1 MDATLVVRHKELA
14 MSRFVP
20 VPISILATLPL
31 LLALTACDS
40 GRTAAPAAS
49 LVPSFL
55 ETPVAAHPAPSA
67 DTLALGKKVY
77 DVNCAHCHGDTG
89 AGNGFGAPHLSPAP
103 RDFTTEEFKFRT
115 TPTGALPSDEDL
127 FRVVSRGLNGT
138 GMPPWQ
144 YLLTEQERWAV
155 VDYLKTFSPRFA
167 EQTPSTPV
175 TLPDAPAAG
184 RNLERGAKVY
194 AALECAKCHG
204 QDGRGMG
211 PSALTLVDSRGR
223 HVNTRDFTQPG
234 TFRTGWTEREIVRT
248 LYTGN
253 NGVAMPAYNGI
264 VSTEEEYDL
273 AAYVMSLAGRG
284 PGNQLRQSARSM
296 ASLGEPSRVIA
307 LREHAWK
314 YEPSE
319 IRIKAGEVVR
329 IDFSTTDNGLGAGH
343 GFAIDGYD
351 QQVFINGAMVGAPQ
365 SVTFRMTE
373 PGRYKFYCSTQ
384 CSVSELHPHMKGTL
398 VVE

>member
-1 MDATLVVRHKELA
+1 MC
-14 MSRFVP
+14 RFVP
-20 VPISILATLPL
+20 TARFVLASLPL
-31 LLALTACDS
+31 VLALTACGGP
-40 GRTAAPAAS
+40 GRKAEPASAAVPA
-49 LVPSFL
+49 FL
-55 ETPVAAHPAPSA
+55 ETPVAAHPASSS
-67 DTLALGKKVY
+67 DTLALGKRVY
-77 DVNCAHCHGDTG
+77 DANCAHCHGEAG
-89 AGNGFGAPHLSPAP
+89 AGNGFGAPHLSPVP
-103 RDFTTEEFKFRT
+103 RDFTTAEFKFRT
-115 TPTGALPSDEDL
+115 TPTGLLPSDDDL
-127 FRVVSRGLNGT
+127 YRVVTRGLNGT

-144 YLLTEQERWAV
+144 YLLSDEERWAV
-155 VDYLKTFSPRFA
+155 VDYVKTFSPKFA
-167 EQTPSTPV
+167 EWEPAPPV

-184 RNLERGAKVY
+184 RNLKRGAAVY
-194 AALECAKCHG
+194 AAMECAKCHG

-211 PSALTLVDSRGR
+211 PSSLTLVDGNGR
-223 HVNTRDFTQPG
+223 HVNARDFTQPG

-264 VSTEEEYDL
+264 VSTAEEYDL
-273 AAYVMSLAGRG
+273 AAYVMSLAGHGRG
-284 PGNQLRQSARSM
+284 DQKRQVAHGM
-296 ASLGEPSRVIA
+296 EGIGEPARVIE
-307 LREHAWK
+307 LREHAWN

-329 IDFSTTDNGLGAGH
+329 INLSTTDNGLGAGH

-351 QQVFINGAMVGAPQ
+351 QKVFINGAMVGSPQ
-365 SVTFRMTE
+365 SVTFRINE

>member
-1 MDATLVVRHKELA
+1 MSTRPPVAVALVVAL
-14 MSRFVP
+14 
-20 VPISILATLPL
+20 LPA
-31 LLALTACDS
+31 LALTACGS
-40 GRTAAPAAS
+40 NKKAEPAAS
-49 LVPSFL
+49 QVPSFL
-55 ETPVAAHPAPSA
+55 DTAVAARPATTPE
-67 DTLALGKKVY
+67 TIERGRQLY
-77 DVNCAHCHGDTG
+77 DVNCAHCHGA
-89 AGNGFGAPHLSPAP
+89 AGDGQGFGAPHLSPPP
-103 RDFTTEEFKFRT
+103 RDFVAAQFKFRT
-115 TPTGALPSDEDL
+115 TATGAMPTDDDL

-144 YLLTEQERWAV
+144 YLLTADERWAV
-155 VDYLKTFSPRFA
+155 IDYLKTFSPRFA
-167 EQTPSTPV
+167 QPSAKPV
-175 TLPDAPAAG
+175 TIPAPAGTQRNVG
-184 RNLERGAKVY
+184 RGKDVY
-194 AALECAKCHG
+194 AKLQCAKCHG
-204 QDGRGMG
+204 EDGRGAG
-211 PSALTLVDSRGR
+211 PSAATLVDAKGR
-223 HVNTRDFTQPG
+223 HVNARDFTQPG

-253 NGVAMPAYNGI
+253 NGVSMPAYSGI
-264 VSTEEEYDL
+264 VSVDEEYDL

-284 PGNQLRQSARSM
+284 PGDQKRQVARSM
-296 ASLGEPSRVIA
+296 DGLGQPARVIA

-351 QQVFINGAMVGAPQ
+351 QQVFINGASVGAPQ
-365 SVTFRMTE
+365 SVTFRIDE

-384 CSVSELHPHMKGTL
+384 CSVTELHPHMKGTL

>member
-1 MDATLVVRHKELA
+1 MCRLVPTA
-14 MSRFVP
+14 RFVF
-20 VPISILATLPL
+20 LALPL
-31 LLALTACDS
+31 VALTACGP
-40 GRTAAPAAS
+40 GRKAERASS
-49 LVPSFL
+49 LVPAFL
-55 ETPVAAHPAPSA
+55 ETPVAAHAAPNV

-77 DVNCAHCHGDTG
+77 DTNCAHCHGETG
-89 AGNGFGAPHLSPAP
+89 GGNGFGAPHLSPPP
-103 RDFTTEEFKFRT
+103 RDFIAGEFKFRT
-115 TPTGALPSDEDL
+115 TPTGQLPSDDDL
-127 FRVVSRGLNGT
+127 YRVVTRGLNGT

-144 YLLTEQERWAV
+144 YLLSDDERWAV
-155 VDYLKTFSPRFA
+155 VDYVKSFTPRFA
-167 EQTPSTPV
+167 EQAPTAGV
-175 TLPDAPAAG
+175 TLPDAPAGG

-194 AALECAKCHG
+194 ASLECAKCHG

-211 PSALTLVDSRGR
+211 PSSKTLVDALGR
-223 HVNTRDFTQPG
+223 HVNARDFTQPG
-234 TFRTGWTEREIVRT
+234 TFRTGWTEREILRT

-264 VSTEEEYDL
+264 VSTAEEYDL
-273 AAYVMSLAGRG
+273 AAYVMSLAGHGSGDQKRQTARG
-284 PGNQLRQSARSM
+284 MEG
-296 ASLGEPSRVIA
+296 LGEPTRVIE

-319 IRIKAGEVVR
+319 IRVKAGEVVR
-329 IDFSTTDNGLGAGH
+329 INLSTTDNGLGAGH

-351 QQVFINGAMVGAPQ
+351 QQVFMNGAMVGAPQ
-365 SVTFRMTE
+365 SVTFRIAE

>member
-1 MDATLVVRHKELA
+1 MC
-14 MSRFVP
+14 RFVP
-20 VPISILATLPL
+20 TARFVPAALPL
-31 LLALTACDS
+31 VLALTAC
-40 GRTAAPAAS
+40 GPGPTAERVSS
-49 LVPSFL
+49 LVPPFL
-55 ETPVAAHPAPSA
+55 ETPVAAHPASSA
-67 DTLALGKKVY
+67 STLALGKKVY
-77 DVNCAHCHGDTG
+77 DVNCAHCHGDAG

-115 TPTGALPSDEDL
+115 TPTGELPSDEDL
-127 FRVVSRGLNGT
+127 YRVVSRGLSGT

-144 YLLTEQERWAV
+144 YLLDDQERWAV
-155 VDYLKTFSPRFA
+155 VDYVKTFSPRFA
-167 EQTPSTPV
+167 ERPPATPV
-175 TLPDAPAAG
+175 TLPDAPAGG
-184 RNLERGAKVY
+184 RDLERGAAVY

-211 PSALTLVDSRGR
+211 PSALTLVDAHGR

-234 TFRTGWTEREIVRT
+234 SFRTGWTEREIVRT

-264 VSTEEEYDL
+264 VSTAEEYDL
-273 AAYVMSLAGRG
+273 AAYVMSLAKRG
-284 PGNQLRQSARSM
+284 PGDQKRQAARSM
-296 ASLGEPSRVIA
+296 ESLGTPTRVIE

-351 QQVFINGAMVGAPQ
+351 QKVFINGAMVGAPQ
-365 SVTFRMTE
+365 SVTFRIAE
-373 PGRYKFYCSTQ
+373 PGRYKFYCATQ
-384 CSVSELHPHMKGTL
+384 CSVTELHPHMNGTL
-398 VVE
+398 IVE

>member
-1 MDATLVVRHKELA
+1 MCRYIPAPGLA
-14 MSRFVP
+14 V
-20 VPISILATLPL
+20 AALPL
-31 LLALTACDS
+31 ALAVAACSPGKQNPSSSAVPAFLDIQVVP
-40 GRTAAPAAS
+40 RPAATDEARA
-49 LVPSFL
+49 V
-55 ETPVAAHPAPSA
+55 
-67 DTLALGKKVY
+67 GKTIY
-77 DVNCAHCHGDTG
+77 ERNCAHCHGTAGD
-89 AGNGFGAPHLSPAP
+89 GNGFGAPHLTPAP
-103 RDFTTEEFKFRT
+103 RDFTTAQFKFRT
-115 TPTGALPSDEDL
+115 TPTGALPTDDDL
-127 FRVVSRGLNGT
+127 YRVVTRGLNGT

-144 YLLTEQERWAV
+144 YLLTDDERWAV

-167 EQTPSTPV
+167 QQPPAPPV
-175 TLPDAPAAG
+175 ALPDAPGG
-184 RNLERGAKVY
+184 RRDLQRGKEVY
-194 AALECAKCHG
+194 SKLQCAKCHG
-204 QDGRGMG
+204 DDGRGMG
-211 PSALTLVDSRGR
+211 PSALTLVDAQGR

-234 TFRTGWTEREIVRT
+234 TFRTGWTEREIIRT

-264 VSTEEEYDL
+264 VTTDEEFDL
-273 AAYVMSLAGRG
+273 AAYVLSMAGRG
-284 PGNQLRQSARSM
+284 PGDQKRQVARSM
-296 ASLGEPSRVIA
+296 EGLGEPTRVIA

-351 QQVFINGAMVGAPQ
+351 QQVFINGSMVGTPQ
-365 SVTFRMTE
+365 SATFRITE

-398 VVE
+398 IVE

>member
-1 MDATLVVRHKELA
+1 MC
-14 MSRFVP
+14 RFVP
-20 VPISILATLPL
+20 ARKFLLAALPL
-31 LLALTACDS
+31 AIALTACS
-40 GRTAAPAAS
+40 PGRKAEPASS
-49 LVPSFL
+49 LVPPFL
-55 ETPVAAHPAPSA
+55 DTPVAAHPAAGP
-67 DTLALGKKVY
+67 DTLALGKKIY
-77 DVNCAHCHGDTG
+77 DVNCAHCHGESG

-103 RDFTTEEFKFRT
+103 RDFTTAQFKFRT
-115 TPTGALPSDEDL
+115 TATGALPTDEDL

-144 YLLTEQERWAV
+144 YLLTDEERWAV
-155 VDYLKTFSPRFA
+155 VDYIKTFSPRFA
-167 EQTPSTPV
+167 QQQAAKPVALPQTPDDSRDV
-175 TLPDAPAAG
+175 G
-184 RNLERGAKVY
+184 RGQEVY
-194 AALECAKCHG
+194 AKLQCAQCHG

-211 PSALTLVDSRGR
+211 PSALSLVDAQGR

-253 NGVAMPAYNGI
+253 NGVSMPAYSGI
-264 VSTEEEYDL
+264 VSTDEEYDL

-284 PGNQLRQSARSM
+284 PGDQKRQSARSM
-296 ASLGEPSRVIA
+296 DGLGEPSRVIE

-329 IDFSTTDNGLGAGH
+329 IDFSATDNGLGAGH

-351 QQVFINGAMVGAPQ
+351 QQVFINGAMVGAPM
-365 SVTFRMTE
+365 SVTFRISE
-373 PGRYKFYCSTQ
+373 PGRYKFYCATQ